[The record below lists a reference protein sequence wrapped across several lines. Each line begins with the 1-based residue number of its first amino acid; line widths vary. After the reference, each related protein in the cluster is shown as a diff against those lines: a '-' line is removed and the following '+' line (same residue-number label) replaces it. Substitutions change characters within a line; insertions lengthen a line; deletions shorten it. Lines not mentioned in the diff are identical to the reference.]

1 MTHMLPHTQ
10 FTSRDRVPGLE
21 GCYLICGTFLIGNL
35 IPGPRNLVF
44 ADRFFHTGV
53 IGGFLFLL
61 GFPLYKITTKS
72 KWRLQR
78 KTVLLEDGF
87 SNFENQPTFF
97 LSFKSESSR
106 PVDLVG
112 STVTMGDITPLVK
125 AGPVVQHVLFSVV
138 KDLGPYNAIV
148 GQAWLHA
155 MKVVPSTYHQMIS
168 YLTNAG
174 QIDLLSSQ
182 LAARQCYQLS
192 I

>member
-61 GFPLYKITTKS
+61 SFPLYKITTKS

-87 SNFENQPTFF
+87 SKIRKSTHIF
-97 LSFKSESSR
+97 LSYKSESRR
-106 PVDLVG
+106 PVDRVW
-112 STVTMGDITPLVK
+112 ST
-125 AGPVVQHVLFSVV
+125 
-138 KDLGPYNAIV
+138 N
-148 GQAWLHA
+148 WRLHWGLN
-155 MKVVPSTYHQMIS
+155 PESLIS
-168 YLTNAG
+168 
-174 QIDLLSSQ
+174 
-182 LAARQCYQLS
+182 
-192 I
+192 